1 MTVYIT
7 NHPMSDGFGS
17 QFQHIIC
24 CILIAYKMGHTFVYN
39 PVTIMEHNYD
49 NDPGFLEKIE
59 NLMNIKPYFMNIHD
73 ESVRNKNIEY
83 WDMSAKYALDENV
96 DAFTTDEFLERIKIM
111 FWANKS
117 RDVFKTEKINVAIH
131 IRRPNNHDKDVEE
144 VRYTADMFYINAM
157 NRIRTEYAGKDLQFH
172 IYSQGDITQFDM
184 YKAEDVVF
192 HIDQDLCSTFIELV
206 ASDVLV
212 TAFSSLSY
220 IAGYLTDG
228 VVYYQNFW
236 HPPRSKW
243 VLL

>member
-1 MTVYIT
+1 MTGYIT
-7 NHPMSDGFGS
+7 NHGLSDGFGS

-49 NDPGFLEKIE
+49 NDPDFLEKME
-59 NLMNIKPYFMNIHD
+59 NLMNIKPYFMNIRD
-73 ESVRNKNIEY
+73 ESLKNTHIEY
-83 WDMSAKYALDENV
+83 WAMNAKYAI
-96 DAFTTDEFLERIKIM
+96 DANINAFVTDEALERIKMM

-117 RDVFKTEKINVAIH
+117 RDVFKNEKINVAVH
-131 IRRPNNHDKDVEE
+131 IRRPNNHDRDVEE
-144 VRYTADMFYINAM
+144 VRYTQDMFYIDAM
-157 NRIRTEYAGKDLQFH
+157 NRIRREYSGQDLLFH
-172 IYSQGDITQFDM
+172 IYSQGDIQKFDM
-184 YKAEDVVF
+184 YKADDVVF
-192 HIDQDLCSTFIELV
+192 HIDQDVCSTFIEMV
-206 ASDVLV
+206 SSDVLV

-243 VLL
+243 ILL

>member
-1 MTVYIT
+1 MTGYMT
-7 NHPMSDGFGS
+7 NHGLSDGFGS

-39 PVTIMEHNYD
+39 PLSIMEHNYD
-49 NDPGFLEKIE
+49 NDPAFLEKME
-59 NLMNIKPYFMNIHD
+59 NLMNIKPYFTNRND
-73 ESVRNKNIEY
+73 ESLMNKHIES
-83 WDMSAKYALDENV
+83 WAMNAKYTIDANV
-96 DAFTTDEFLERIKIM
+96 DAFATDEFLERIKTM

-117 RDVFKTEKINVAIH
+117 HDVFKNEKINVAVH
-131 IRRPNNHDKDVEE
+131 IRRPNNHDS
-144 VRYTADMFYINAM
+144 RIQGADTPDLFYINAM

-172 IYSQGDITQFDM
+172 IYSQGDITHFDM

-212 TAFSSLSY
+212 TSFSSLSY

-228 VVYYQNFW
+228 VVYYHNFW

-243 VLL
+243 ILL